1 MMFEFIHGAWAFFI
15 IPILGMF
22 YYFRLKDRSRL
33 WQVFQSKKNWET
45 SIRLSDSGNYFWQ
58 KILVLFALFFIIVA
72 LMRPQYGEH
81 FETIEREG
89 RQVFFIMDTS
99 LSMLAEDGAKTRLDL
114 AKYHI
119 QQLLPKLTDDFMS
132 IIPYASTAYTYL
144 PLTTDMSAVDLFLDD
159 MFVGMI
165 GSSGSNI
172 TNALNVVKESIKKNS
187 ISQSATLVI
196 FSDGEFSPKIDQKE
210 IDDLFRGINISSVVV
225 GLGRLQGEPIPQRSE
240 NNDIIGYKK
249 DQNGNIVLSKRI
261 DEQLERLAESLN
273 GIVING
279 DISPLVAEKIYLVLS
294 KIETQQLE
302 EKQLVTKIDRYHW
315 VLIMALI
322 CLLLEYLMPRVKT
335 RYAKNIIA
343 MAIIMAISHPVNASH
358 PGVSAYNDQNFQK
371 AESEFKLT
379 LNKRPENGKVIYNL
393 GNTYYKLGDHDKSIK
408 AYQEAID
415 NLSEKEKIDA
425 YYNLGTTYLKKN
437 DIKNALESYKEV
449 LKRSPNHI
457 KTKQNIELALRQK
470 QQKQQQQQNSS
481 ERNYDNS
488 QEKMAQNNEENSNE
502 DSEEKSTASKP
513 TDETQEDLDQQEN
526 PNDKSKKE
534 LSEQQIQY
542 LVDNAEKEAREKRQ
556 KKQTKLFEEAEW

>member
-1 MMFEFIHGAWAFFI
+1 MFDFIHGAWAFFI
-15 IPILGMF
+15 IPILGML

-33 WQVFQSKKNWET
+33 WQGFQSEKNWRT

-58 KILVLFALFFIIVA
+58 KILVLFALFFIVVA

-132 IIPYASTAYTYL
+132 IVPYANTAYTYL

-172 TNALNVVKESIKKNS
+172 TNALKVVKESVKKNS
-187 ISQSATLVI
+187 ISQSATLII

-225 GLGRLQGEPIPQRSE
+225 GLGRLQGEPIPQRGE

-279 DISPLVAEKIYLVLS
+279 DVSPLVAEKIYLVLS

-315 VLIMALI
+315 VLLMALL
-322 CLLLEYLMPRVKT
+322 CLMVEYILPRVKIK
-335 RYAKNIIA
+335 YAKSIIA
-343 MAIIMAISHPVNASH
+343 MALIMVVSHPVNASH

-371 AESEFKLT
+371 AESEFKLA
-379 LNKRPENGKVIYNL
+379 LNKRPDNGKVIYNL

-415 NLSEKEKIDA
+415 NLSEKEKIEA
-425 YYNLGTTYLKKN
+425 YYNLGTAHLKKN
-437 DIKNALESYKEV
+437 DMKKALEAYKEV
-449 LKRSPNHI
+449 LRRNPHHI
-457 KTKQNIELALRQK
+457 KTKQNIEIALRKK
-470 QQKQQQQQNSS
+470 QQKQQQQQQNSS
-481 ERNYDNS
+481 ERNNDNS
-488 QEKMAQNNEENSNE
+488 QEETAQNNEENSNE
-502 DSEEKSTASKP
+502 DSEEQSTASRP
-513 TDETQEDLDQQEN
+513 ADETQEGLDKQEN
-526 PNDKSKKE
+526 NNNKSKKE

-542 LVDNAEKEAREKRQ
+542 LVDNAEKEAREKQQ

>member
-1 MMFEFIHGAWAFFI
+1 MFDFIHGAWAFFI
-15 IPILGMF
+15 IPILGML

-33 WQVFQSKKNWET
+33 WQVFQSEKNWRT

-58 KILVLFALFFIIVA
+58 KILVLFALFFIVVA

-132 IIPYASTAYTYL
+132 IVPYANTAYTYL

-172 TNALNVVKESIKKNS
+172 TNALKVVKESVKKNS
-187 ISQSATLVI
+187 ISQSATLII

-225 GLGRLQGEPIPQRSE
+225 GLGRLQGEPIPQRGE

-279 DISPLVAEKIYLVLS
+279 DVSPLVAEKIYLVLS

-315 VLIMALI
+315 VLLMALL
-322 CLLLEYLMPRVKT
+322 CLMVEYILPRVKIK
-335 RYAKNIIA
+335 YAKSIIA
-343 MAIIMAISHPVNASH
+343 MALIMVVSHPVNASH

-371 AESEFKLT
+371 AESEFKLA
-379 LNKRPENGKVIYNL
+379 LNKRPDNGKVIYNL

-415 NLSEKEKIDA
+415 NLSEKEKIEA
-425 YYNLGTTYLKKN
+425 YYNLGTAHLKKN
-437 DIKNALESYKEV
+437 DMKKALEAYKEV
-449 LKRSPNHI
+449 LRRNPHHI
-457 KTKQNIELALRQK
+457 KTKQNIEIALRKK
-470 QQKQQQQQNSS
+470 QQKQQQQQQNSS
-481 ERNYDNS
+481 ERNNDNS
-488 QEKMAQNNEENSNE
+488 QEETAQNNEENSNE
-502 DSEEKSTASKP
+502 DSEEQSTASRP
-513 TDETQEDLDQQEN
+513 ADETQEGLDKQEN
-526 PNDKSKKE
+526 NNNKSKKE

-542 LVDNAEKEAREKRQ
+542 LVDNAEKEAREKQQ

>member
-1 MMFEFIHGAWAFFI
+1 MFHFIHGAWVFFI
-15 IPILGMF
+15 IPILGML

-33 WQVFQSKKNWET
+33 WQVFQSEKNWGT

-58 KILVLFALFFIIVA
+58 KILVLFALFFIVVA

-132 IIPYASTAYTYL
+132 IVPYANTAYTYL

-172 TNALNVVKESIKKNS
+172 TNALKVVKESVKKNS
-187 ISQSATLVI
+187 ISQSATLII

-225 GLGRLQGEPIPQRSE
+225 GLGRLQGEPIPQRGE

-279 DISPLVAEKIYLVLS
+279 DVSPLVAEKIYLVLS

-315 VLIMALI
+315 VLLMALL
-322 CLLLEYLMPRVKT
+322 CLMVEYILPRVKIK
-335 RYAKNIIA
+335 YAKSIIA
-343 MAIIMAISHPVNASH
+343 MALIMVVSHPVNASH

-371 AESEFKLT
+371 AESEFKLA
-379 LNKRPENGKVIYNL
+379 LNKRPDNGKVIYNL

-415 NLSEKEKIDA
+415 NLSEKEKIEA
-425 YYNLGTTYLKKN
+425 YYNLGTAHLKKN
-437 DIKNALESYKEV
+437 DMKKALEAYKEV
-449 LKRSPNHI
+449 LRRNPHHI
-457 KTKQNIELALRQK
+457 KTKQNIEISLRQK
-470 QQKQQQQQNSS
+470 QQKQQQQQQNSS
-481 ERNYDNS
+481 ERNNDNS
-488 QEKMAQNNEENSNE
+488 QEETAQNNEENSNE
-502 DSEEKSTASKP
+502 DNEEQSTASRP
-513 TDETQEDLDQQEN
+513 ADETQEDLDKQEN
-526 PNDKSKKE
+526 NNNKSKKE